1 MLLIDS
7 NEENTLISKKYSQKY
22 GIEMTDIVTLKINE
36 NVAEIMMNDG
46 KANVLSHSMFDQLN
60 KAFDAAEK
68 EKAIVI
74 LKGRV
79 GLFSGGFDLKELSKG
94 PKEAIELTGRGS
106 RFARRILSFPT
117 PVIGLSTGHCI
128 AMGAFLMLACDYRVG
143 IQGQF
148 KIGLNETLIGM
159 TMHDFGIELAR
170 YRIPLNYFNRSVI
183 NAELYTPS
191 DAIEAGFYDTVSEI
205 ESIETHISEIKQN
218 FKNLNMSAF
227 AGTKIKSRR
236 SLLETLDEC
245 IENDMKM
252 AM

>member
-1 MLLIDS
+1 
-7 NEENTLISKKYSQKY
+7 
-22 GIEMTDIVTLKINE
+22 MTDLVTLKIDE
-36 NVAEIMMNDG
+36 TVAEITMDDG
-46 KANVLSHSMFDQLN
+46 KANVLSHAMFDQLN
-60 KAFDAAEK
+60 EAFDVAEK
-68 EKAIVI
+68 EKTIVI
-74 LKGRV
+74 LRGRD

-94 PKEAIELTGRGS
+94 PREALELTSRGS
-106 RFARRILSFPT
+106 RFARRILSFST

-143 IQGQF
+143 VQGQF

-170 YRIPLNYFNRSVI
+170 YRIPLNYFSRSVI

-191 DAIEAGFYDTVSEI
+191 NAIEAGFYDAVI
-205 ESIETHISEIKQN
+205 KVESMETNISEITQN
-218 FKNLNMSAF
+218 FKNLNMTAF
-227 AGTKIKSRR
+227 VGTKLKSRR

>member
-1 MLLIDS
+1 
-7 NEENTLISKKYSQKY
+7 
-22 GIEMTDIVTLKINE
+22 MTDLVTLKINE
-36 NVAEIMMNDG
+36 NVAEITMDDG

-60 KAFDAAEK
+60 EAFDAAEK

-74 LKGRV
+74 LKGRD

-94 PKEAIELTGRGS
+94 SKEALELTSRGS
-106 RFARRILSFPT
+106 RFARRILSFST

-143 IQGQF
+143 VQGKF

-170 YRIPLNYFNRSVI
+170 YRIPLNYFSRSVI

-191 DAIEAGFYDTVSEI
+191 DAIEAGFYDAVI
-205 ESIETHISEIKQN
+205 KVESMETNISEITQN

-227 AGTKIKSRR
+227 VGTKIKSRR
-236 SLLETLDEC
+236 SLLKTLDEC

>member
-1 MLLIDS
+1 
-7 NEENTLISKKYSQKY
+7 
-22 GIEMTDIVTLKINE
+22 MTDIVTLNINE
-36 NVAEIMMNDG
+36 KVAEITMDDG

-60 KAFDAAEK
+60 ETFDIAEK
-68 EKAIVI
+68 EKAIII
-74 LKGRV
+74 LKGRD

-94 PKEAIELTGRGS
+94 PKEALELTSRGS
-106 RFARRILSFPT
+106 KFARRILSFPT

-143 IQGQF
+143 VQGQF

-183 NAELYTPS
+183 NAELYAPS
-191 DAIEAGFYDTVSEI
+191 DAMEAGFYDTVIKI
-205 ESIETHISEIKQN
+205 ESMESNISEITQN

-227 AGTKIKSRR
+227 VGTKIKSRR
-236 SLLETLDEC
+236 ALLELLDEC
-245 IENDMKM
+245 IENDMRM
-252 AM
+252 TV

>member
-1 MLLIDS
+1 
-7 NEENTLISKKYSQKY
+7 
-22 GIEMTDIVTLKINE
+22 MTDLVTLKINE
-36 NVAEIMMNDG
+36 DVAEITMDDG

-60 KAFDAAEK
+60 EAFDAAEK

-74 LKGRV
+74 LKGRD

-94 PKEAIELTGRGS
+94 PKEALELTSVGS
-106 RFARRILSFPT
+106 RFARRILSFST

-143 IQGQF
+143 VQGQF

-170 YRIPLNYFNRSVI
+170 YRIPLNYFSRSVI

-191 DAIEAGFYDTVSEI
+191 NAIEAGFYDAVI
-205 ESIETHISEIKQN
+205 KVESMETNISEITQN

-227 AGTKIKSRR
+227 VGTKIKSRR
-236 SLLETLDEC
+236 SLLKTLDEC

>member
-1 MLLIDS
+1 
-7 NEENTLISKKYSQKY
+7 
-22 GIEMTDIVTLKINE
+22 MTDLVTLKINE
-36 NVAEIMMNDG
+36 DVAEITMDDG

-60 KAFDAAEK
+60 EAFDAAEK

-74 LKGRV
+74 LKGRD

-94 PKEAIELTGRGS
+94 PKEALELTSRGS
-106 RFARRILSFPT
+106 RFARRILSFST

-143 IQGQF
+143 VQGPF

-170 YRIPLNYFNRSVI
+170 YRIPLNYFSRSVI

-191 DAIEAGFYDTVSEI
+191 NAIEAGFYDAVI
-205 ESIETHISEIKQN
+205 KVESMETNISEITQN

-227 AGTKIKSRR
+227 VGTKIKSRR
-236 SLLETLDEC
+236 SLLKTLDEC

>member
-1 MLLIDS
+1 
-7 NEENTLISKKYSQKY
+7 
-22 GIEMTDIVTLKINE
+22 MTDLVTLKIDE
-36 NVAEIMMNDG
+36 TVAEITMDDG
-46 KANVLSHSMFDQLN
+46 KANVLSHTMFDQLN
-60 KAFDAAEK
+60 EAFDVAEK
-68 EKAIVI
+68 EKTIVI
-74 LKGRV
+74 LRGRD

-94 PKEAIELTGRGS
+94 PREALELTSRGS
-106 RFARRILSFPT
+106 RFARRILSFST

-143 IQGQF
+143 VQGQF

-170 YRIPLNYFNRSVI
+170 YRIPLNYFSRSVI

-191 DAIEAGFYDTVSEI
+191 NAIEAGFYDAVI
-205 ESIETHISEIKQN
+205 KVESMETNISEITQN

-227 AGTKIKSRR
+227 VGTKLKSRR

>member
-1 MLLIDS
+1 
-7 NEENTLISKKYSQKY
+7 
-22 GIEMTDIVTLKINE
+22 
-36 NVAEIMMNDG
+36 
-46 KANVLSHSMFDQLN
+46 
-60 KAFDAAEK
+60 
-68 EKAIVI
+68 
-74 LKGRV
+74 
-79 GLFSGGFDLKELSKG
+79 
-94 PKEAIELTGRGS
+94 
-106 RFARRILSFPT
+106 
-117 PVIGLSTGHCI
+117 
-128 AMGAFLMLACDYRVG
+128 MGAFLMLACDYRVG
-143 IQGQF
+143 VQGQF

-170 YRIPLNYFNRSVI
+170 YRIPLNYFSRSVI

-191 DAIEAGFYDTVSEI
+191 NAIEAGFYDAVI
-205 ESIETHISEIKQN
+205 KVESMETNISEITQN

>member
-1 MLLIDS
+1 
-7 NEENTLISKKYSQKY
+7 
-22 GIEMTDIVTLKINE
+22 MTDLVTLKIDE
-36 NVAEIMMNDG
+36 NVAEITMDDG
-46 KANVLSHSMFDQLN
+46 KANVLSHAMFDQLN
-60 KAFDAAEK
+60 EAFDVAEK
-68 EKAIVI
+68 EKTIVI
-74 LKGRV
+74 LRGRD

-94 PKEAIELTGRGS
+94 PREALELTSRGS
-106 RFARRILSFPT
+106 RFARRILSFST

-143 IQGQF
+143 VQGQF

-170 YRIPLNYFNRSVI
+170 YRIPLNYFSRSVI
-183 NAELYTPS
+183 NAELYTPNN
-191 DAIEAGFYDTVSEI
+191 AIEAGFYDAVI
-205 ESIETHISEIKQN
+205 KVESMETNISEITQN

-227 AGTKIKSRR
+227 VGTKIKSRR
-236 SLLETLDEC
+236 SLLKTLDEC